1 MPNVDWKWSAYA
13 GINLTQGMST
23 WSGYTKLAV
32 SHTTPLPC
40 PRSDR
45 SRRLKDLVETR

>member
-1 MPNVDWKWSAYA
+1 MPNMYGEGSDCA
-13 GINLTQGMST
+13 GSNLTQGMST
-23 WSGYTKLAV
+23 WSGYRKLAV

-45 SRRLKDLVETR
+45 ARHLKGLVEAR